1 MLLLYGKR
9 INKIYFV
16 HSNFSR
22 MVHAVFEWGLF
33 IGFLY
38 ISFKGE
44 HVLVNNLLKL
54 VKWDRDL
61 LRSSFARC
69 LYWAIV
75 SFLFMLL
82 YYVVSSE
89 EEAEAWTS
97 GFILEYTLSFDNL
110 FIFQLVFKMYNT
122 PESQVDK
129 ALIWGIGIA
138 SALRLVFFAVGTSL
152 FEWVGWLRVPLG
164 LLLLL
169 TAYKTA
175 RLAHSQISP
184 TDLAKQQS
192 SKQPEAGPLTPI
204 RSPSLAFAE
213 KYLRF
218 TTKYDRNGRMFQYE
232 FSPDLFRVAGLISG
246 SSPTSTR
253 TVPLDGPP
261 GRLKMTMLGGVVLI
275 LAVVDMVF
283 ALDAV
288 AAKVGQTTSLFIN
301 STSSLFAM
309 ASFRGLYFIIAEL
322 TSTFSL
328 LKFGVALILVYV
340 AIELI
345 MSSWV
350 IIPNRISLIV
360 IGLICLGSIAG
371 SLLLSLREKL
381 VNYRHLKAS
390 EEDLVQVPQSFGLSE
405 EHDPSNPFA

>member
-1 MLLLYGKR
+1 
-9 INKIYFV
+9 
-16 HSNFSR
+16 
-22 MVHAVFEWGLF
+22 MVHAVLEWSLF

-44 HVLVNNLLKL
+44 QILVNNMLKL
-54 VKWDRDL
+54 IKWDRDL

-69 LYWAIV
+69 LYWAIL
-75 SFLFMLL
+75 SLLFMLL

-164 LLLLL
+164 FLLLL

-175 RLAHSQISP
+175 RLAHFQISP
-184 TDLAKQQS
+184 PDLAKQQS
-192 SKQPEAGPLTPI
+192 CEHPEEEEWISPPLTPI
-204 RSPSLAFAE
+204 RSSSLAFAE

-218 TTKYDRNGRMFQYE
+218 TSKYDRNGRMFQYE
-232 FSPDLFRVAGLISG
+232 FSPDLFKVAGLISV
-246 SSPTSTR
+246 SSPASSR
-253 TVPLDGPP
+253 AAPLDGPP
-261 GRLKMTMLGGVVLI
+261 GRLKMTMLGGVVLV
-275 LAVVDMVF
+275 LAIVDMVF

-288 AAKVGQTTSLFIN
+288 AAKMGQTTSLFIN

-345 MSSWV
+345 LSSWF
-350 IIPNRISLIV
+350 IIPHRISLIV
-360 IGLICLGSIAG
+360 IGLICFGSIAG
-371 SLLLSLREKL
+371 SLLLSLRDKL
-381 VNYRHLKAS
+381 ANFRPLKAS
-390 EEDLVQVPQSFGLSE
+390 EEDIAQAPQSFGLSDE
-405 EHDPSNPFA
+405 NYPDNPFA

>member
-1 MLLLYGKR
+1 M
-9 INKIYFV
+9 I
-16 HSNFSR
+16 
-22 MVHAVFEWGLF
+22 HAVLEWSLF

-38 ISFKGE
+38 MSFKGE
-44 HVLVNNLLKL
+44 QILVNNMLKL
-54 VKWDRDL
+54 IKWDRDL

-75 SFLFMLL
+75 SLLFMLL

-122 PESQVDK
+122 PESQVDT

-152 FEWVGWLRVPLG
+152 FAWVGWLRVPLG
-164 LLLLL
+164 FLLLL

-175 RLAHSQISP
+175 RLAHFQISP
-184 TDLAKQQS
+184 SHLAKQQS
-192 SKQPEAGPLTPI
+192 SEHPEEEEWNPPHI
-204 RSPSLAFAE
+204 RSSSLAFAE

-232 FSPDLFRVAGLISG
+232 FSPDLFKVAGLISV
-246 SSPTSTR
+246 SSPTSSR
-253 TVPLDGPP
+253 EAPLDSPP
-261 GRLKMTMLGGVVLI
+261 GRLKITMLGGVVLV
-275 LAVVDMVF
+275 LAIVDMVF

-345 MSSWV
+345 VSSWFV
-350 IIPNRISLIV
+350 IPHRISLIV
-360 IGLICLGSIAG
+360 IGLICFGSIAG

-381 VNYRHLKAS
+381 ANYRHLKAAS
-390 EEDLVQVPQSFGLSE
+390 EVDIAQAPQSFGLSDE
-405 EHDPSNPFA
+405 NDPPDNPFA

>member
-1 MLLLYGKR
+1 M
-9 INKIYFV
+9 I
-16 HSNFSR
+16 
-22 MVHAVFEWGLF
+22 HAVLEWSLF

-38 ISFKGE
+38 MSFKGE
-44 HVLVNNLLKL
+44 QILVNNMLKL
-54 VKWDRDL
+54 IKWDRDL

-75 SFLFMLL
+75 SLLFMLL

-164 LLLLL
+164 FLLLL

-175 RLAHSQISP
+175 RLADFQISP
-184 TDLAKQQS
+184 SHLAKQQS
-192 SKQPEAGPLTPI
+192 SEHPEEEEWNSPHI
-204 RSPSLAFAE
+204 RSSSLAFAE

-232 FSPDLFRVAGLISG
+232 FSPDLFKVAGLISV
-246 SSPTSTR
+246 SSPTSSR
-253 TVPLDGPP
+253 EAPLDSPP
-261 GRLKMTMLGGVVLI
+261 GRLKITMLGGVVLV
-275 LAVVDMVF
+275 LAIVDMVF

-345 MSSWV
+345 VSSWFV
-350 IIPNRISLIV
+350 IPHRISLIV
-360 IGLICLGSIAG
+360 IGLICFGSIAG

-381 VNYRHLKAS
+381 ANYRHLKAAS
-390 EEDLVQVPQSFGLSE
+390 EEDIAQAPQSFGLSDE
-405 EHDPSNPFA
+405 NDPPDNPFA